1 MAKLCTECLWEGE
14 NWIAVPL
21 YAERTSTVPEHIND
35 DTRYKLIIVDKG
47 RLKIS
52 SGDKTLDVEAPS
64 IVMLSQKD
72 KIKVKILKPLK
83 LEILYFHPSAV
94 REDFVFERI
103 DKDGFKDR
111 FGQLIYQDYL
121 LIESFTSIKPFTDR
135 VIPLGLYS
143 VARMKNLFSSC
154 ESELAGQK
162 DEFWPCRSRSY
173 FMEILFF
180 INYSLLN
187 AFPEEEES
195 REEQERKEFAS
206 ICEYLNENIEE
217 KITLEMITS
226 RFHINRNKLNDLFMK
241 NTSMTCL
248 SYLEGLRMDLAKIF
262 LVRTALPV
270 SEVSARV
277 GFTDPVY
284 FTKVFKKIYG
294 KTPTEFRRS

>member
-1 MAKLCTECLWEGE
+1 MVKLCTECQWEGRE
-14 NWIAVPL
+14 GIAIPL
-21 YAERTSTVPEHIND
+21 YAERTSAVPEYIND

-47 RLKIS
+47 RLQIS
-52 SGDKTLDVEAPS
+52 SGDETLDVKAPS

-94 REDFVFERI
+94 REDFIFESI
-103 DKDGFKDR
+103 DKDVFKDR
-111 FGQLIYQDYL
+111 TGQVIYQDYL
-121 LIESFTSIKPFTDR
+121 LIEPFTSLRTFSDR
-135 VIPLGLYS
+135 VIPMGLYS
-143 VARMKNLFSSC
+143 VARMKVLFASC

-162 DEFWPCRSRSY
+162 DGFWPCRSRSY
-173 FMEILFF
+173 FMELLFF
-180 INYSLLN
+180 ITYSLLN
-187 AFPEEEES
+187 AVPEEEES

-226 RFHINRNKLNDLFMK
+226 RFHINRNKLNDIFMK

-262 LVRTALPV
+262 LVRTELPIG
-270 SEVSARV
+270 EVSARV

-284 FTKVFKKIYG
+284 FAKVFRKTYG